1 MNNQIDN
8 LSDFENEH
16 RKVGTLFVLY
26 TCICCSVA
34 ICAVLYFLWLFKK
47 PAFELISDSEFLLL
61 FSIHFL
67 YPLIGLYLFITK
79 RKIGW
84 VLMVLFSI
92 LNVTYA
98 IVAYVSE
105 LAVDIAV
112 LYFIGQAVL
121 IALLFQKSL
130 IANFNMSR
138 KFFLSASYSSI
149 AVAGLLLIFMLVTY
163 M

>member
-1 MNNQIDN
+1 MNNQIDT

-16 RKVGTLFVLY
+16 RKVGTPFVLY
-26 TCICCSVA
+26 TCICCSGV

-47 PAFELISDSEFLLL
+47 PALELINDSEFQLL

-112 LYFIGQAVL
+112 LYFIGQATL

>member
-26 TCICCSVA
+26 TCICCSVV

-47 PAFELISDSEFLLL
+47 PAFELISDSEFQLL

-112 LYFIGQAVL
+112 LYFIGQAIL

-138 KFFLSASYSSI
+138 KFFLSVSYSSI

>member
-1 MNNQIDN
+1 MNNQIDT

-26 TCICCSVA
+26 TCICCSVV

-47 PAFELISDSEFLLL
+47 PALELINDSEFQLL

-112 LYFIGQAVL
+112 LYFIGQAIL

-149 AVAGLLLIFMLVTY
+149 AVAGLLLIFML
-163 M
+163 

>member
-1 MNNQIDN
+1 MNNQIDH

-26 TCICCSVA
+26 TCICCSVV

-47 PAFELISDSEFLLL
+47 PAFELIRDSEFQLL
-61 FSIHFL
+61 FSIHFI

-112 LYFIGQAVL
+112 LYFIGQAIL
-121 IALLFQKSL
+121 IALLFQKPL